1 MTRGFLTTYWIVQL
15 AVEAEE
21 LFEAVVTDLGVRIN
35 FCPDGENPIES
46 IFDYVEGMRCS
57 LWDIAFF
64 REFMGPDQ
72 AHKNK
77 TKDQQPNFQPAL
89 RRILYR
95 YFKYVLLPRKAL
107 SRVPAFF
114 PTYLDTTS
122 PECMFTPAILKAW
135 DNCHYDRC
143 GWYLDCPVKKPP
155 PFDVQLRDS
164 LQPTLA
170 TLAPAP
176 ANAGVSPTATKKTRR
191 AAGATKPRGAKRKAA
206 VLDVETLDE
215 DIPAT
220 TAASGDMVEKPP
232 PSEVAPIHT
241 KSPAPKPQPQ
251 KKPHVEVQDPD
262 SGTPL
267 IPPSLKSLVISQPT
281 SSSGHSSQ
289 VLILNDT
296 FPNMMDYKNKHQ
308 KFPKSFDDMVYLLL
322 KVIRSILHCI

>member
-1 MTRGFLTTYWIVQL
+1 MLCVQL
-15 AVEAEE
+15 AVKAEE
-21 LFEAVVTDLGVRIN
+21 LFEAVVTDLGVTIDYS
-35 FCPDGENPIES
+35 PDDQNPIEK
-46 IFDYVEGMRCS
+46 IFDYVEAMRCS

-64 REFMGPDQ
+64 REFSGADQ

-95 YFKYVLLPRKAL
+95 YFKYILLPRKAL
-107 SRVPAFF
+107 TRVPAFF

-122 PECMFTPAILKAW
+122 PECMYTAAILKAW
-135 DNCHYDRC
+135 DVCHYDRC

-176 ANAGVSPTATKKTRR
+176 PHAGVSPTATKKPRR
-191 AAGATKPRGAKRKAA
+191 AAGGNKSRGAKRKAIDQ
-206 VLDVETLDE
+206 VVENQDE

-220 TAASGDMVEKPP
+220 TAASGELFDKQAPVE
-232 PSEVAPIHT
+232 EAPIRT
-241 KSPAPKPQPQ
+241 KSPAPKPQAL
-251 KKPHVEVQDPD
+251 KKPHVEVLVTDKGNQ
-262 SGTPL
+262 L
-267 IPPSLKSLVISQPT
+267 IPPSLKSLVISQPSLSSAT
-281 SSSGHSSQ
+281 SSA

-296 FPNMMDYKNKHQ
+296 FPRMMEYKSKQ
-308 KFPKSFDDMVYLLL
+308 KKFPKSFDDMIAFLL
-322 KVIRSILHCI
+322 KVSNS